1 VLNYVK
7 FGIIIQLGSPIQ
19 NGGISILY
27 GSTWEGTMMAG
38 CERFISFVIDGKQK
52 HVLQLTGPIASF
64 KWLNNIIFKW
74 YVSHSLVARVIS
86 SHGHNYGIS
95 SKTTGQPQCIELCD
109 ETDSMVN
116 SLKLYIYVYV
126 HTLYIYTLD
135 VLCIY
140 IYTCI
145 LFEICSWSEKR
156 EGPNML
162 RGPTCIKF
170 WSIPVWDYSRW
181 HQLTKILDIMNIRI

>member
-1 VLNYVK
+1 
-7 FGIIIQLGSPIQ
+7 
-19 NGGISILY
+19 
-27 GSTWEGTMMAG
+27 
-38 CERFISFVIDGKQK
+38 
-52 HVLQLTGPIASF
+52 
-64 KWLNNIIFKW
+64 
-74 YVSHSLVARVIS
+74 
-86 SHGHNYGIS
+86 
-95 SKTTGQPQCIELCD
+95 
-109 ETDSMVN
+109 MVN
-116 SLKLYIYVYV
+116 SLKFYIYVYV